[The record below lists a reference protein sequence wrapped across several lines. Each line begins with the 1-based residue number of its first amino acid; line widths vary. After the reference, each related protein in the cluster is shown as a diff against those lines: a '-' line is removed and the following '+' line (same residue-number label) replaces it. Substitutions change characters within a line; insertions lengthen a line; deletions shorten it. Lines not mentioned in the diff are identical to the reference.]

1 MTYAAKHTPGPWE
14 LYSPHPSEQYV
25 DQIDNGRDHRKSIF
39 RIHHDD
45 DIPQT
50 EAEANA
56 HLVAAAP
63 KLLAALRWVFK
74 NMSPYNLDKEGR
86 EQWAA
91 ISHAIAKAENR
102 GS

>member
-1 MTYAAKHTPGPWE
+1 MTYAAKHTPGLWE

-25 DQIDNGRDHRKSIF
+25 DQIGNDGDYRKSIF

-63 KLLAALRWVFK
+63 KLLAALRWVIK
-74 NMSPYNLDKEGR
+74 NMSPYDLDKEGR
-86 EQWAA
+86 EQWAV
-91 ISHAIAKAENR
+91 IGRAIAKAENR